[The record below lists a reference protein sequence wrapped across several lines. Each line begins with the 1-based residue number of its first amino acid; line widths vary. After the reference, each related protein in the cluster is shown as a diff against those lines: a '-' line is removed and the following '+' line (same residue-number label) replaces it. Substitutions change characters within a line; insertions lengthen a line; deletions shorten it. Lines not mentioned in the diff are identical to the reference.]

1 MAITSNVTQQA
12 MQRYFHDV
20 MDELIR
26 QICLQL
32 NYLGQ
37 ECVKRIRIRKDN
49 WVDQTGNLRSSIA
62 AAVYTKAQGK
72 VTTSVQSIVKPEGK
86 GAESKTKAEE
96 FINSLARQYSNTYA
110 LVVVAAMEY
119 AGYVENRPNKDVLN
133 ECRLWA
139 EKQVDGYLN
148 DAIENTVAKMN
159 KITL

>member
-1 MAITSNVTQQA
+1 MAIKSDITQQA
-12 MQRYFHDV
+12 MQRYFHEV
-20 MDELIR
+20 MDELLK

-37 ECVKRIRIRKDN
+37 ECVKRIRVRRDN
-49 WVDQTGNLRSSIA
+49 WKDQTGNLRSSIA
-62 AAVYTKAQGK
+62 AAVFSKAQGK
-72 VTTSVQSIVKPEGK
+72 ATTAIKSKIKPQGK
-86 GAESKTKAEE
+86 GKEGIDKAEE
-96 FINSLARQYSNTYA
+96 FINTLAHQYSNTYA

-119 AGYVENRPNKDVLN
+119 AGYVENNPNKDVLN

-139 EKQVDGYLN
+139 EQEVDGYLT